1 MRRRLAYA
9 VAFGLLW
16 TTAPANAGP
25 YIVIVQQE
33 GKNVIATGRGSIDVT
48 GLSFLSVV
56 NNAVFVSP
64 AQVQM
69 VTGIASSID
78 AYEKTSTVTLRFGNG
93 GVTLARSGSGDN
105 VGFCAYGGGMCW
117 NFCAAQL
124 CFRHGAVWQRDLRQC
139 DPRKFRPHARD
150 LYFDMGERPRS
161 KFHTT
166 YRSRRRA
173 TESVIRHAKPPR
185 QRR

>member
-93 GVTLARSGSGDN
+93 GFTLARSGSGDN
-105 VGFCAYGGGMCW
+105 VGFRANGGGMYEI
-117 NFCAAQL
+117 F
-124 CFRHGAVWQRDLRQC
+124 V
-139 DPRKFRPHARD
+139 PHNYVSDTA
-150 LYFDMGERPRS
+150 LFGS
-161 KFHTT
+161 AT
-166 YRSRRRA
+166 YDNA
-173 TESVIRHAKPPR
+173 TLASLGLTPGTYTLTWGS
-185 QRR
+185 